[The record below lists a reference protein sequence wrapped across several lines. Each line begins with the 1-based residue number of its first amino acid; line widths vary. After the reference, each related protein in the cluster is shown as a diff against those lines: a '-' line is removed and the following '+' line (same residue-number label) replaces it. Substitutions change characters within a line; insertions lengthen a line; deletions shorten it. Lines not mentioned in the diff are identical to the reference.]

1 MARKKSKPLDAAY
14 VLFDVF
20 YEDGSRSSNRRVP
33 TELLGGIDGDEP
45 ARDAILEQDRVIAER
60 SGKPPLAI
68 TSLVRAGDAE
78 KQAARQA
85 EKASRRSG

>member
-33 TELLGGIDGDEP
+33 SEMLGGIDGDAP
-45 ARDAILEQDRVIAER
+45 ALEVITEQDRVIAEK
-60 SGKPPLAI
+60 SGKPALVI
-68 TSLVRAGDAE
+68 ETIVRAGEAE
-78 KQAARQA
+78 RAASRRA
-85 EKASRRSG
+85 EKASRRAG

>member
-45 ARDAILEQDRVIAER
+45 ARETIMEQDRIIAEK
-60 SGKPPLAI
+60 SGKRPLAI
-68 TSLVRAGDAE
+68 TSLVRAGEAE
-78 KQAARQA
+78 KNAARQA

>member
-33 TELLGGIDGDEP
+33 SDLLGGIDGDEP
-45 ARDAILEQDRVIAER
+45 AFDAIQEQDRVIAEK
-60 SGKPPLAI
+60 SGKPPLSI
-68 TSLVRAGDAE
+68 RSVVRAGEAE

>member
-33 TELLGGIDGDEP
+33 TELLGGIDGDDP
-45 ARDAILEQDRVIAER
+45 ALEAIQEQDRIIAEK
-60 SGKPPLAI
+60 SGRRPLAI
-68 TSLVRAGDAE
+68 TSLVRAGESE

>member
-1 MARKKSKPLDAAY
+1 MARKKSKPLDASF

-33 TELLGGIDGDEP
+33 SELLGGIDGDDPVLE
-45 ARDAILEQDRVIAER
+45 AIQEQDRIIAEK
-60 SGKPPLAI
+60 SGKRPLAI
-68 TSLVRAGDAE
+68 SSLVRAGEAE

-85 EKASRRSG
+85 EKASRRG

>member
-33 TELLGGIDGDEP
+33 SELLGGIDGDEP
-45 ARDAILEQDRVIAER
+45 ALEAIQEQDRVIAEK
-60 SGKPPLAI
+60 SGRPPLAI
-68 TSLVRAGDAE
+68 RSVVRAGEAE

-85 EKASRRSG
+85 EKASRRAG